1 MQFKVP
7 ILTEL
12 IAPSSSSP
20 VLEGPSSHHLWS
32 LFPPGI
38 GQSGEGR
45 DQCISPSTAIALSL
59 CPHFS
64 GHGGRAIS
72 VSSKRQQCPI
82 FPAETLR
89 VPPPVSLRDFPRASL
104 PWLRDGK
111 AVVPSAPRSVENSQ
125 LQ

>member
-7 ILTEL
+7 VLTEF

-45 DQCISPSTAIALSL
+45 DQCISPSTALALSL
-59 CPHFS
+59 CPHSS

-72 VSSKRQQCPI
+72 VSSKHHQCPI
-82 FPAETLR
+82 FPAETLWM
-89 VPPPVSLRDFPRASL
+89 PPVSLRDFLRASL
-104 PWLRDGK
+104 PWLWDGK
-111 AVVPSAPRSVENSQ
+111 AVVPSAPRLVENSQ

>member
-7 ILTEL
+7 ILTEF

-45 DQCISPSTAIALSL
+45 DQCISPSTAIALSRCL
-59 CPHFS
+59 RFS
-64 GHGGRAIS
+64 GRGGRAIS
-72 VSSKRQQCPI
+72 VSSKRHQCPI
-82 FPAETLR
+82 FPAETLWI
-89 VPPPVSLRDFPRASL
+89 PPSL
-104 PWLRDGK
+104 PEGFSESIPHLASRW
-111 AVVPSAPRSVENSQ
+111 ENRCPLCSP
-125 LQ
+125 LG